1 MLRLTESAV
10 VAIRDLLA
18 DKGVTDDGGLR
29 ISTAA
34 PANGDDHPTFELAVV
49 AGPEPTDTVVE
60 RDGVHVYLEPAA
72 VSAFQ
77 DRVLEAYLDEAGVS
91 FTFLPFE

>member
-1 MLRLTESAV
+1 VLTLTDAAV

-18 DKGVTDDGGLR
+18 DKDVLTEGGLR
-29 ISTAA
+29 ISASA

-60 RDGVHVYLEPAA
+60 RDGVHVYLETEAVAA
-72 VSAFQ
+72 FA
-77 DRVLEAYLDEAGVS
+77 DTVLDAYLDDAGVS
-91 FTFLPFE
+91 FTFLPAD